1 MNELPHELPEA
12 SREIGFME
20 QENMRLPSGVSKQL
34 LISRSVSTCFTGP
47 DDHMF
52 LMEVSW
58 PPRPHTSGPDFRLQ
72 LLFVTPELLLKNDLR
87 QLLLWPLPPHL
98 KLHLPRLPYP
108 GNLSPVLHYKNG
120 TRATALPK
128 CLDKKRPSRHF
139 KMFLFNAALSEK
151 FISAAASRASDKIP
165 KAFKIRG

>member
-1 MNELPHELPEA
+1 MNEMSQELPKT
-12 SREIGFME
+12 SCEIGFME
-20 QENMRLPSGVSKQL
+20 QENMCLLSWVSKQL
-34 LISRSVSTCFTGP
+34 LIGRSVSTCFTGP

-72 LLFVTPELLLKNDLR
+72 LFLVTPELLLKNDLR

-108 GNLSPVLHYKNG
+108 GNLSPTQHHKNG

-128 CLDKKRPSRHF
+128 CLGLTAQKRTFTPF
-139 KMFLFNAALSEK
+139 KNVSL
-151 FISAAASRASDKIP
+151 RARSW
-165 KAFKIRG
+165 